1 MAKRKLITDPR
12 IGIGDKY
19 PDVSLLGQS
28 YDRTQ
33 STVRFDK
40 THFVVLDR
48 FISNSERDTLLAEI
62 RAVITGD
69 TSHDEPA

>member
-19 PDVSLLGQS
+19 PDVSLLGQP
-28 YDRTQ
+28 YDRIQ

-40 THFVVLDR
+40 TYFVVLDR
-48 FISNSERDTLLAEI
+48 FISDAERDALLAEI
-62 RAVITGD
+62 QAILTGGNE
-69 TSHDEPA
+69 TDEPA

>member
-19 PDVSLLGQS
+19 PDVSLLGQP
-28 YDRTQ
+28 YDRVQ
-33 STVRFDK
+33 STVRLDK

-48 FISNSERDTLLAEI
+48 FISNAERDALLAEI
-62 RAVITGD
+62 QAIITGGNE
-69 TSHDEPA
+69 TDEPA